1 MQTEQIS
8 KKFLA
13 TSRQSL
19 FDMTL
24 AYAICATDTP
34 VSTDDGLAA
43 RSIDLQ
49 G

>member
-8 KKFLA
+8 KKFWA
-13 TSRQSL
+13 TSRQSP

-24 AYAICATDTP
+24 ACAICATDTP
-34 VSTDDGLAA
+34 VSTEDGLAA
-43 RSIDLQ
+43 RNIDLQ